1 MTDSAMKKTLAM
13 QFTVANEPIKTPK
26 TKFGGQPVWVSEP
39 QWPLDEN
46 GKPLHFVCQIAL
58 DTTLF
63 PDAQGQMAYLFMSNE
78 EDAETWDP
86 EFSDNAV
93 IIQPGTFREE
103 LKVENISEGP
113 TLLDNEY
120 DVELRLKQEPYNVT
134 PDLLDE
140 ESYKEYV
147 KDLSINK
154 IGGTPLFIQ
163 GDEYPKG
170 FERLLMQ
177 LNSTDVPFHINFGDS
192 GTGYVFINATAT
204 QAKFLW
210 QCY

>member
-1 MTDSAMKKTLAM
+1 MKKTLAM
-13 QFTVANEPIKTPK
+13 QFTASDEPINSQK
-26 TKFGGQPVWVSEP
+26 TKFGGQPVWLNTP
-39 QWPLDEN
+39 QWPHDASGN
-46 GKPLHFVCQIAL
+46 PLHFVCQIL
-58 DTTLF
+58 IDNTLF
-63 PDAQGQMAYLFMSNE
+63 PEAQGKMAYVFISTA

-86 EFSDNAV
+86 EFTDNAV
-93 IIQPGTFREE
+93 IIQPGI
-103 LKVENISEGP
+103 LPDIKVEILNEGP
-113 TLLDNEY
+113 SLLDKEY
-120 DVELRLKQEPYNVT
+120 DVELRLKQEPYNVA

-140 ESYKEYV
+140 DSYKDYV
-147 KDLSINK
+147 RDLSINK

-177 LNSTDVPFHINFGDS
+177 LNSTDVPFDINFGDS

-204 QAKFLW
+204 QGKFLW

>member
-1 MTDSAMKKTLAM
+1 MKKTLAM
-13 QFTVANEPIKTPK
+13 QFTVSEEPIRSPK
-26 TKFGGQPVWVSEP
+26 TKFGGQPVWLNEP
-39 QWPLDEN
+39 QWPFDASGN
-46 GKPLHFVCQIAL
+46 PLHFVCQIAI
-58 DTTLF
+58 DNTLF
-63 PDAQGQMAYLFMSNE
+63 PEAEGKMAYVFMSNAD
-78 EDAETWDP
+78 DAETWDP

-93 IIQPGTFREE
+93 IVQPGM
-103 LKVENISEGP
+103 LPNIKIEHLSEGP
-113 TLLDNEY
+113 TLLDKEY
-120 DVELRLKQEPYNVT
+120 DVELRLKQEPYNVA

-140 ESYKEYV
+140 DSYKEYV
-147 KDLSINK
+147 RDLSINK

-177 LNSTDVPFHINFGDS
+177 LNSTDVPFDINFGDS